1 MKLGSLDLIICPQ
14 YYMHIFNRV
23 FMKQLHHI
31 QLTILKKLLFSST
44 LRYTDMKPDS
54 KMDNNQFD
62 FHLDSLVHAGMV
74 EKMDNGYALT
84 ASGKEYANR
93 MDTDEVKILRQAK
106 LGARV
111 GCIRTINGV
120 QEFLVYTRKK
130 QPFFNCQG
138 FLAGKI
144 RYGEKV
150 LDAAVRELQE
160 ETGLSGSPV
169 LVEIEHMRVYAKETK
184 ELLEDK
190 FFFFYKVENPTG
202 MLTSNEEGE
211 HNWIPEH
218 KLAEEVTN
226 PFNSLDE
233 FFVEIALLKN
243 FDGTVL
249 FIEKEVYSSKF

>member
-1 MKLGSLDLIICPQ
+1 
-14 YYMHIFNRV
+14 
-23 FMKQLHHI
+23 MKQLHTT
-31 QLTILKKLLFSST
+31 QLAILKKLLFCPV
-44 LRYTDMKPDS
+44 LRYTEMKPDS

-62 FHLDSLVHAGMV
+62 FHLDALVTSGLV
-74 EKMDNGYALT
+74 EKMDTGYTLT
-84 ASGKEYANR
+84 AIGKEYANR
-93 MDTDEVKILRQAK
+93 MDTDEVKILQQAK

-111 GCIRTINGV
+111 GCVRTVNGV

-150 LDAAVRELQE
+150 LDAAARELEE
-160 ETGLSGSPV
+160 ETGLTGSPV
-169 LVEIEHMRVYAKETK
+169 LVEVEHMRVYDKETK

-202 MLTSNEEGE
+202 TLTPNEEGE
-211 HNWIPEH
+211 HYWISENN
-218 KLAEEVTN
+218 LAEQVTN

-233 FFVEIALLKN
+233 FFGEINLLKN
-243 FDGTVL
+243 FTGTVS